1 MREWCIDYLAAEGIS
16 TEEWGRVQHTVYG
29 GIVAEKWHNKTPGD
43 VAKHDAAFYYLLLN
57 TENSEGQRRIKG
69 GVSF

>member
-1 MREWCIDYLAAEGIS
+1 MGELLQKND
-16 TEEWGRVQHTVYG
+16 T
-29 GIVAEKWHNKTPGD
+29 NKTPGD

-57 TENSEGQRRIKG
+57 IENSEGQRRIKG